1 MLAAFLTTIFFSISV
16 ICGHRS
22 ARIIGGSEANF
33 WRLAV
38 AAFFL
43 GGWAFLFGQGVSG
56 ETFPLFLLSGLVGIG
71 FGDVALF
78 QALPRLGPRLTL
90 LLTRCLAP
98 PFAAAIEWLWL
109 GTTLRTVQIL
119 YASLVL
125 AGIGISLWPDRS
137 PRLLRSEIL
146 PGVIFAALAAMGDGF
161 GAMLSRKAYSVV
173 GMHAAHIDGATAA
186 FPEDHRRAVHRRNF
200 SAGRKIAT
208 GPTNC
213 PSLEGE
219 MAASLAVGAG
229 QRTCRPDDR
238 RELLSVGLSDD
249 AGRCGPADRRHHAVG
264 GHADHA
270 PDGSR
275 ADYHTCH
282 RRRDHRRGRGHRA
295 GIGVKMIR
303 HIVRRASSIPP

>member
-137 PRLLRSEIL
+137 PRLSRSEIL
-146 PGVIFAALAAMGDGF
+146 PGVIFAALAALGDGF
-161 GAMLSRKAYSVV
+161 GAVLSRKAYSVV
-173 GMHAAHIDGATAA
+173 GAHAAHIDGATAA
-186 FPEDHRRAVHRRNF
+186 FQRIIGGLFIAGIFLLVAKSRRAPQTALPGKEKWRR
-200 SAGRKIAT
+200 AW
-208 GPTNC
+208 PWV
-213 PSLEGE
+213 
-219 MAASLAVGAG
+219 LANGLAG
-229 QRTCRPDDR
+229 QTIGVSCYQWAFQTTP
-238 RELLSVGLSDD
+238 
-249 AGRCGPADRRHHAVG
+249 AGVVLPIVATTPLVAMPITRLMDQERITAHAIVG
-264 GHADHA
+264 GIIAVA
-270 PDGSR
+270 GVIGLALVSR
-275 ADYHTCH
+275 
-282 RRRDHRRGRGHRA
+282 
-295 GIGVKMIR
+295 
-303 HIVRRASSIPP
+303 